1 MYSSHAQKQK
11 ENLTVIVN
19 MMVFQGL
26 GALGE

>member
-11 ENLTVIVN
+11 ENLTAIVN